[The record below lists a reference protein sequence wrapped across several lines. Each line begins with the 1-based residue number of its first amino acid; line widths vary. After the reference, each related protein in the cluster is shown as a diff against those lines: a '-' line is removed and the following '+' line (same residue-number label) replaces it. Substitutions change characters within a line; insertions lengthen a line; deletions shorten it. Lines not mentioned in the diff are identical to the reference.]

1 MKEKRLL
8 LMVVLFAITLQGM
21 AQSATEQ
28 ANRIGL
34 IGFWRMTEMSG
45 KSGGQEFVHEL
56 DGSNFYI
63 FKNNGTCQYTKGKR
77 IADAR
82 WTLKGKQLHMWG
94 KDTANDPEGIDHTF
108 ILVMVTPETL
118 VLKLGDGDEYV
129 YTTFSKSKAT
139 LKQVKGPAQ
148 KGSSNVSNRTTVAP
162 TPVAPAATTSQS
174 SSATSSNSSDAFDR
188 VDQMPSFP
196 GGGSALMQYLS
207 SNVRYPKT
215 TASGRVVV
223 TFVVERDGSISNTK
237 VVRSIDPALD
247 REAVRVVSSMPNWNP
262 GMKDGKPVRVKYT
275 IPINFSK

>member
-1 MKEKRLL
+1 MIA
-8 LMVVLFAITLQGM
+8 LFAIALQGM
-21 AQSATEQ
+21 AQSASEQ

-34 IGFWRMTEMSG
+34 IGFWKMMEMSG
-45 KSGGQEFVHEL
+45 KSGGQEFVHQL

-63 FKNNGTCQYTKGKR
+63 FKNNGTCQYSKGNK

-108 ILVMVTPETL
+108 TLIMATPETL

-129 YTTFSKSKAT
+129 YTTFSKSNAT
-139 LKQVKGPAQ
+139 LKQVKGPAR
-148 KGSSNVSNRTTVAP
+148 KGSSYSSSNKTQVETPTVP
-162 TPVAPAATTSQS
+162 PATTTSQR
-174 SSATSSNSSDAFDR
+174 SSATSENMVYDK

-196 GGGSALMQYLS
+196 GGGNALFSWLS
-207 SNVRYPKT
+207 KNVRYPNT
-215 TASGRVVV
+215 PASGRVVV
-223 TFVVERDGSISNTK
+223 QFVVERDGSISNVK

-247 REAVRVVSSMPNWNP
+247 EEAVRVVSSMPNWNP

-275 IPINFSK
+275 IPVTFR